1 MNIVHQNIIIQI
13 TFTLQS
19 KTYNLLYRQHCEV
32 CDSEGVDRRVQM
44 IYICLVSNLPANK
57 SSAARA
63 APSPDPASTSSRPN
77 RTSETTYWV
86 RFALT

>member
-1 MNIVHQNIIIQI
+1 MY
-13 TFTLQS
+13 FTKILYYRYLF
-19 KTYNLLYRQHCEV
+19 TYNLKLITCYGQHCEV